1 VVKFHGSYG
10 VIDMQENWVVPPG
23 LYSQRLISSDR
34 YLQRKGTT
42 TYLKSFDGN
51 VIYFTENKVLVK
63 NDQLIEYVSTG
74 GIWKIDLDGRIV
86 SRLMPPTVP
95 YEEVFEETEGLRGI
109 KKEGR
114 FGFVDDLGR
123 LRIAN
128 RYEGI
133 KPFEERFAA
142 IKILGKWGFIDH
154 DEKLVIQP
162 VHEDVSG
169 FKNNMA
175 IVMQKGLYGLI
186 NKKGE
191 VALPVRYQRIDL
203 LPTKRFIVETNDLK
217 GLADVDGRLVVVPK
231 YNSITDLNNGYV
243 IVERND
249 QYGLLTLQGVST
261 IPMMYDYIVYDPFNA
276 RYMALK
282 KAAWEKVL

>member
-1 VVKFHGSYG
+1 
-10 VIDMQENWVVPPG
+10 MQENWIVPPG
-23 LYSQRLISSDR
+23 LYTQRLISSDR
-34 YLQRKGTT
+34 YLQQKGST

-63 NDQLIEYVSTG
+63 DDQLIEYVSTG

-109 KKEGR
+109 KKGGR

-249 QYGLLTLQGVST
+249 QYGFLTLQGVSSV
-261 IPMMYDYIVYDPFNA
+261 PMMYYYIVYDPFNA

-282 KAAWEKVL
+282 KAAWEMVL